1 MKNYSRTP
9 TEENVLELLKRNPI
23 GRTEDVLRFVELLS
37 NMEDACY
44 SIALN
49 GEWGSGKTFF
59 VKQVQLILDAQN
71 LQSSISE
78 ETRTEIKGIVQ
89 NQPSV
94 PDSYTSVYY
103 DAWANDNHE
112 DPLLSLIY
120 EVIHSGQSSYTPER
134 ERNLCTAIS
143 NIADLLTGRNVSD
156 VLNDLRGK
164 DKLENIQKEASLK
177 ELVREF
183 INNLIEE
190 HGNRLIIFVDE
201 LDRCKPD
208 YAIRFLERIKHYF
221 DDDRVTFVFSVSL
234 SQLQWTVKSYYG
246 TEFNATRYLDK
257 FFDIQLT
264 LPRVNY
270 NVFLKNWLCVWDDSL
285 VALVGVEVIK
295 YFIFSLR
302 ETERYIRLL
311 KIIEHAAKNIFEG
324 FEEQNAVLFSATY
337 FAPIMV
343 GLQMCDMKAYNA
355 FVSGEDYGPMKEI
368 LINSNVLLHGR
379 LLLNSGEQYGKDGAI
394 VDRTGKPVDT
404 VTERVEK
411 TYKAL
416 FGRNYSEYG
425 RSTTIGRMSFTE
437 KVRIDVERIA
447 AIISPFEEYDI
458 E

>member
-9 TEENVLELLKRNPI
+9 TEENVLKLLKRNSI

-59 VKQVQLILDAQN
+59 IKQAQLILDAQN
-71 LQSSISE
+71 PQSSIPE
-78 ETRTEIKGIVQ
+78 KTRNEVKRIIQ
-89 NQPSV
+89 NRLSV

-134 ERNLCTAIS
+134 ERNLGTAIS
-143 NIADLLTGRNVSD
+143 NIADLLTGRNISD

-164 DKLENIQKEASLK
+164 DKLENIQKQASLK

-208 YAIRFLERIKHYF
+208 YAIHFLERIKHYF

-295 YFIFSLR
+295 YFGFSLR

-311 KIIEHAAKNIFEG
+311 KIIEHAAKNIVEG

-355 FVSGEDYGPMKEI
+355 FVSGKDYGPMKEI
-368 LINSNVLLHGR
+368 LINTNVLLHGR
-379 LLLNSGEQYGKDGAI
+379 LFLNPGEQHEKDGTI
-394 VDRTGKPVDT
+394 VDQNGKPVDT

-416 FGRNYSEYG
+416 FSRNYSEYG

>member
-9 TEENVLELLKRNPI
+9 TEENVLKLLKRNPI

-134 ERNLCTAIS
+134 EHDLCTAVS
-143 NIADLLTGRNVSD
+143 NIADLLTGRKVSD
-156 VLNDLRGK
+156 ALNALRGK
-164 DKLENIQKEASLK
+164 DKLEDIQKEANLK

-295 YFIFSLR
+295 YFGFSLR

-311 KIIEHAAKNIFEG
+311 KIIEHAAKKIAEG
-324 FEEQNAVLFSATY
+324 FEEQNAILFSTTY
-337 FAPIMV
+337 FVPIMV
-343 GLQMCDMKAYNA
+343 GLQMCDMKAYSA
-355 FVSGEDYGPMKEI
+355 FVAGKDSGPMKDI
-368 LINSNVLLHGR
+368 LTKTNVIQQGR
-379 LLLNSGEQYGKDGAI
+379 LILKPGEEYREGGTI
-394 VDRTGKPVDT
+394 VDQNGKPVDT

>member
-9 TEENVLELLKRNPI
+9 TEENVLKLLKRNPI

-59 VKQVQLILDAQN
+59 IKQAQLILDAQN
-71 LQSSISE
+71 PQSSIPE
-78 ETRTEIKGIVQ
+78 KTRNEVKRIIQ
-89 NQPSV
+89 NRLSV

-134 ERNLCTAIS
+134 ERNLGTAIS
-143 NIADLLTGRNVSD
+143 NIADLLTGRNISD

-164 DKLENIQKEASLK
+164 DKLENIQKQASLK

-208 YAIRFLERIKHYF
+208 YAIHFLERIKHYF

-295 YFIFSLR
+295 YFGFSLR

-311 KIIEHAAKNIFEG
+311 KIIEHAAKNIVEG

-355 FVSGEDYGPMKEI
+355 FVSGKDYGPMKEI
-368 LINSNVLLHGR
+368 LINTNVLLHGR
-379 LLLNSGEQYGKDGAI
+379 LFLNPGEQHEKDGTI
-394 VDRTGKPVDT
+394 VDQNGKPVDT

-416 FGRNYSEYG
+416 FSRNYSEYG

>member
-59 VKQVQLILDAQN
+59 VKQVKLILDAQN
-71 LQSSISE
+71 PQSNIPE
-78 ETRTEIKGIVQ
+78 KTRNEIKRIVQ
-89 NQPSV
+89 NRLSV
-94 PDSYTSVYY
+94 PGSYTSVYY

-164 DKLENIQKEASLK
+164 DKLGDIQKEVNLK

-270 NVFLKNWLCVWDDSL
+270 NVFLKNWLHMWDDSL

-295 YFIFSLR
+295 YFGFSLR

-311 KIIEHAAKNIFEG
+311 KIIEHAAKKIAEG
-324 FEEQNAVLFSATY
+324 FEEQNAILFSTTY
-337 FAPIMV
+337 FVPIMV

-355 FVSGEDYGPMKEI
+355 FVSGKDYGPMKDI
-368 LINSNVLLHGR
+368 LINTNVLCHGR
-379 LLLNSGEQYGKDGAI
+379 LFLNPGEQHGKDGTI
-394 VDRTGKPVDT
+394 VDQNGKPVDT

-447 AIISPFEEYDI
+447 AIISPFEKYDI

>member
-9 TEENVLELLKRNPI
+9 TEENVLKLLKRNPI

-71 LQSSISE
+71 PQSSISE

-134 ERNLCTAIS
+134 ERNLGTAIS
-143 NIADLLTGRNVSD
+143 NIADLLTGRNISD

-164 DKLENIQKEASLK
+164 DKLENIQKQASLK

-270 NVFLKNWLCVWDDSL
+270 NVFLKNWLHMWDDSL

-295 YFIFSLR
+295 YFGFSLR

-311 KIIEHAAKNIFEG
+311 KIIEHAAKNIVEG

-355 FVSGEDYGPMKEI
+355 FVSGKDYGPMKEI
-368 LINSNVLLHGR
+368 LINTNVLLHGR
-379 LLLNSGEQYGKDGAI
+379 LFLNPGEQHEKDGTI
-394 VDRTGKPVDT
+394 VDQNGKPVDT

-416 FGRNYSEYG
+416 FSRNYSEYG

>member
-1 MKNYSRTP
+1 MKNYSRAP
-9 TEENVLELLKRNPI
+9 TEENVLELLRRNPI

-164 DKLENIQKEASLK
+164 DKLGDIQKEVNLK

-270 NVFLKNWLCVWDDSL
+270 NVFLKNWLHMWDDSL

-295 YFIFSLR
+295 YFGFSLR

-311 KIIEHAAKNIFEG
+311 KIIEHAAKKIAEG
-324 FEEQNAVLFSATY
+324 FEEQNAILFSTTY
-337 FAPIMV
+337 FVPIMV

-355 FVSGEDYGPMKEI
+355 FVSGKDYGPMKDI
-368 LINSNVLLHGR
+368 LINTNVLCHGR
-379 LLLNSGEQYGKDGAI
+379 LFLNPGEQHGKDGTI
-394 VDRTGKPVDT
+394 VDQNGKPVDT

-447 AIISPFEEYDI
+447 AIISPFEKYDI

>member
-9 TEENVLELLKRNPI
+9 TEENVLKLLKRNPI

-59 VKQVQLILDAQN
+59 IKQAQLILDAQN
-71 LQSSISE
+71 PQSSIPE
-78 ETRTEIKGIVQ
+78 KTRNEVKRIIQ
-89 NQPSV
+89 NRLSV

-134 ERNLCTAIS
+134 ERNLGTAIS
-143 NIADLLTGRNVSD
+143 NIADLLTGRSISD

-164 DKLENIQKEASLK
+164 DKLENIQKQASLK

-208 YAIRFLERIKHYF
+208 YAIHFLERIKHYF

-295 YFIFSLR
+295 YFGFSLR

-311 KIIEHAAKNIFEG
+311 KIIEHAAKNIVEG

-355 FVSGEDYGPMKEI
+355 FVSGKDYGPMKEI
-368 LINSNVLLHGR
+368 LINTNVLLHGR
-379 LLLNSGEQYGKDGAI
+379 LFLNPGEQHEKDGTI
-394 VDRTGKPVDT
+394 VDQNGKPVDT

-416 FGRNYSEYG
+416 FSRNYSEYG

>member
-9 TEENVLELLKRNPI
+9 TEENVLKLLKRNPI

-59 VKQVQLILDAQN
+59 IKQAQLILDAQN
-71 LQSSISE
+71 PQSSIPE
-78 ETRTEIKGIVQ
+78 KTRNEVKRIIQ
-89 NQPSV
+89 NRLSV

-134 ERNLCTAIS
+134 ERNLGTAIS

-208 YAIRFLERIKHYF
+208 YAIHFLERIKHYF

-295 YFIFSLR
+295 YFGFSLR

-311 KIIEHAAKNIFEG
+311 KIIEHAAKNIVEG

-379 LLLNSGEQYGKDGAI
+379 LLLNSGEQYGKDGVI

-404 VTERVEK
+404 VTERVER

>member
-1 MKNYSRTP
+1 M
-9 TEENVLELLKRNPI
+9 
-23 GRTEDVLRFVELLS
+23 
-37 NMEDACY
+37 
-44 SIALN
+44 
-49 GEWGSGKTFF
+49 
-59 VKQVQLILDAQN
+59 
-71 LQSSISE
+71 
-78 ETRTEIKGIVQ
+78 
-89 NQPSV
+89 
-94 PDSYTSVYY
+94 
-103 DAWANDNHE
+103 
-112 DPLLSLIY
+112 
-120 EVIHSGQSSYTPER
+120 
-134 ERNLCTAIS
+134 
-143 NIADLLTGRNVSD
+143 
-156 VLNDLRGK
+156 
-164 DKLENIQKEASLK
+164 
-177 ELVREF
+177 
-183 INNLIEE
+183 
-190 HGNRLIIFVDE
+190 
-201 LDRCKPD
+201 DRCKPD
-208 YAIRFLERIKHYF
+208 YAIHFLERIKHYF

-295 YFIFSLR
+295 YFGFSLR

-311 KIIEHAAKNIFEG
+311 KIIEHAAKNIVEG

-355 FVSGEDYGPMKEI
+355 FVSGKDYGPMKEI
-368 LINSNVLLHGR
+368 LINTNVLLHGR
-379 LLLNSGEQYGKDGAI
+379 LFLNPGEQHEKDGTI
-394 VDRTGKPVDT
+394 VDQNGKPVDT

-416 FGRNYSEYG
+416 FSRNYSEYG